1 MTKHQIQKAAVSGSY
16 SPPLLGV
23 SCLNSKVSRPE
34 TTFYG
39 YADDYGYYKVKDDL
53 SGISEN
59 EDAGG
64 IVASARSP
72 LLDVAVPRLNKVAGS
87 IPLSAWHRTLLLR
100 NSRKTECGAKR
111 FLACFVVCAA
121 PFALLRK
128 NIINPRMKECITL
141 ICIALLLTVDLSL
154 VGAAANTDFGL
165 RCGRLMTITRMPRRL
180 WMP

>member
-16 SPPLLGV
+16 FSAFAWRQLFELESV
-23 SCLNSKVSRPE
+23 RPK

-72 LLDVAVPRLNKVAGS
+72 PAGRS
-87 IPLSAWHRTLLLR
+87 SSKAQ
-100 NSRKTECGAKR
+100 
-111 FLACFVVCAA
+111 
-121 PFALLRK
+121 
-128 NIINPRMKECITL
+128 
-141 ICIALLLTVDLSL
+141 
-154 VGAAANTDFGL
+154 
-165 RCGRLMTITRMPRRL
+165 
-180 WMP
+180 